1 MAYHWYIIPS
11 RHLTILVRGVYSLA
25 LLACFMNT
33 LTFFTQSLLALFVIF
48 HGLRYFNATDA
59 WQLFY
64 NDEDGWQ
71 IAVLNIQN
79 TIAILPST
87 VVTRQII
94 FLHYQLNGKK
104 NYQIITKDAIMSD
117 VNNYRQLIV
126 ALKTCT

>member
-25 LLACFMNT
+25 LLACFMNA

-71 IAVLNIQN
+71 IDYFFALSIKWKKKLSDNHKRRDYVGCKQLSATYCCAKN
-79 TIAILPST
+79 
-87 VVTRQII
+87 
-94 FLHYQLNGKK
+94 LH
-104 NYQIITKDAIMSD
+104 
-117 VNNYRQLIV
+117 LIR
-126 ALKTCT
+126 LS

>member
-1 MAYHWYIIPS
+1 MSYHWYIIPS
-11 RHLTILVRGVYSLA
+11 RHLTILVKGVYCLA
-25 LLACFMNT
+25 LLACFMNA
-33 LTFFTQSLLALFVIF
+33 LTFFTQSLIALFVIF
-48 HGLRYFNATDA
+48 HGLRYFKAADA

-71 IAVLNIQN
+71 MAVLDTQN
-79 TIAILPST
+79 TIEILPST

-104 NYQIITKDAIMSD
+104 CYRIITNKALVSD
-117 VNNYRQLIV
+117 LNNYRQLIV